1 MTPRIM
7 LIDGHA
13 LAFRAFYALADKG
26 LRTSTG
32 EPTYAIFGFASILLN
47 AIKEHQPTHIAVS
60 FDIGRTFRDDLY
72 SEYKAGR
79 SETPVEFHP
88 QLERIKELMQAF
100 SIPIYVAAGFEA
112 DDVLGTLARQATAAN
127 VATIILTGDSDTLQ
141 LVDEHVHVLLAN
153 PFGQRMTSI
162 EYDEAKVI
170 ERYDGL
176 RPNQLADLR
185 GLKGDASDNIPG
197 VKGIGEKGAIALLNQ
212 FTTIDG
218 IYARFE
224 EVPNR
229 YKKVLVDQYE
239 AAQFSK
245 RLATIVTDAPVALNL
260 ENCDIND
267 YDKSSVIR
275 FLQSLEI
282 GQSLVARLPASGRN
296 PVQSLPSNT
305 PIVATR
311 ATPTAHN
318 AQLDM
323 FGGEEHHAAMAEASP
338 ALRQGYVTVTTHDQ
352 LRLLH
357 ERIKTTGAV
366 AFDTETTGTAVFQD
380 ECVGVS
386 LACAPHEAWYIP
398 LRHHGVETLPRT
410 EILAVLSDIFGDP
423 AIAKYAHNAKFD
435 VEVLLQLGIAVT
447 PLHFDT
453 MLAASLLDKRRSLK
467 ELAFYELM
475 LPEPPP
481 SIETLIGKG
490 KQQISIDHADI
501 TAVTN
506 YAASDADY
514 TWQIASKLMPAIAE
528 QPHTAQLLYEL
539 EMPLI
544 AVLARMEQAGI
555 RVDREYLAS
564 LSHRVSGQIQQLE
577 GEIFAIAGTRFNIA
591 SGDQLS
597 DVLFGT
603 LQLPTQGLEK
613 TKTGRWSLTADVL
626 ERLRPSDS
634 TLIVERILQHRQL
647 SKLQST
653 YIDALPQM
661 INPRTGRIHTSYNQ
675 LGAATGRLSSV
686 DPNLQNIPTRTAEG
700 RAVRR
705 AFVADA
711 EHVLIAADYSQI
723 ELRVLAHMTNDPA
736 LVRAFH
742 DDQDIHAATAARLF
756 QVTPEAVTKEQR
768 RIAKTTVFGVI
779 YGISA
784 FGLAQRT
791 ELSRSEAQKLI
802 DDFFAQFPEVR
813 HYIERTIAQGKQLGY
828 VESLFGRRRP
838 VPEINIKGP
847 RQQAAE
853 REAINH
859 PIQATAA
866 DIMKMAM
873 LRVDAAL
880 RAYGPQVRLLL
891 QVHDE
896 LIVEAPASEQLAV
909 MTIIRHEMQHAYAN
923 LAVPLKVEVEVG
935 THWDDLHEM

>member
-26 LRTSTG
+26 LRTSSG
-32 EPTYAIFGFASILLN
+32 EPTYAVFGFASIMLN

-112 DDVLGTLARQATAAN
+112 DDVLGTLARQATAAD
-127 VATIILTGDSDTLQ
+127 VRTIILTGDSDTLQ
-141 LVDEHVHVLLAN
+141 LVDAHVHVLLAN

-212 FTTIDG
+212 FTTIEG

-229 YKKVLVDQYE
+229 YKKVLTDQYE

-245 RLATIVTDAPVALNL
+245 RLATIVTDAPVDLNL
-260 ENCDIND
+260 ADCDITD
-267 YDKSSVIR
+267 YDKSSVVR

-282 GQSLVARLPASGRN
+282 GQSLVARLPVSGHN
-296 PVQSLPSNT
+296 PVQPVPSTT
-305 PIVATR
+305 PAATTR
-311 ATPTAHN
+311 VSPAPQS

-323 FGGEEHHAAMAEASP
+323 FGGDTQATVTESHAV
-338 ALRQGYVTVTTHDQ
+338 LRSGYITVTTHDQ
-352 LRLLH
+352 LHTLH
-357 ERIKTTGAV
+357 DRIQAVGAV

-398 LRHHGVETLPRT
+398 IKHHGVDTLPRAD
-410 EILAVLSDIFGDP
+410 ILTVLKAIFGDP
-423 AIAKYAHNAKFD
+423 RIAKYAHNAKFD
-435 VEVLLQLGIAVT
+435 VEVLLQLGVEVT
-447 PLHFDT
+447 SLQFDT

-481 SIETLIGKG
+481 SIDTLIGKG
-490 KQQISIDHADI
+490 KQQITIDHADI

-514 TWQIASKLMPAIAE
+514 TWQIASKLIPAIAE

-555 RVDREYLAS
+555 RVDRAYLET
-564 LSHRVSGQIQQLE
+564 LSQRVSGQIQQLE

-653 YIDALPQM
+653 YIDALPHM
-661 INPRTGRIHTSYNQ
+661 INPHTGRIHTSYNQ

-705 AFVADA
+705 AFVADTG
-711 EHVLIAADYSQI
+711 HVLIAADYSQI
-723 ELRVLAHMTNDPA
+723 ELRVLAHMTNDAA
-736 LVRAFH
+736 LVKAFH
-742 DDQDIHAATAARLF
+742 EDQDIHAATAARLF
-756 QVTPEAVTKEQR
+756 QVAPEAVTKEQR

-813 HYIERTIAQGKQLGY
+813 NYIERTIAQGKQLGY
-828 VESLFGRRRP
+828 VESLFGRRRS

-896 LIVEAPASEQLAV
+896 LIVEAPEHDQLAIV
-909 MTIIRHEMQHAYAN
+909 HLIRQEMQHAYAD

-935 THWDDLHEM
+935 THWDDLHEL

>member
-26 LRTSTG
+26 LRTSNG

-88 QLERIKELMQAF
+88 QLDRIKELMQAF

-112 DDVLGTLARQATAAN
+112 DDVLGTLARQATAAD
-127 VATIILTGDSDTLQ
+127 VDTIILTGDSDTLQ

-212 FTTIDG
+212 FTTIEG
-218 IYARFE
+218 IFARFE

-229 YKKVLVDQYE
+229 YKKVLTDQYE

-245 RLATIVTDAPVALNL
+245 RLATIVTDAPVTLDLA
-260 ENCDIND
+260 ECDITD
-267 YDKSSVIR
+267 YDKSSVVR

-282 GQSLVARLPASGRN
+282 GQSLVTRLPVSGRN
-296 PVQSLPSNT
+296 PVHALPSN
-305 PIVATR
+305 A
-311 ATPTAHN
+311 PTAPTRPASTAHS

-323 FGGEEHHAAMAEASP
+323 FGGGAIDTTPTEMSAT
-338 ALRQGYVTVTTHDQ
+338 LRHGYTTVTSIDQ
-352 LRLLH
+352 LQALH
-357 ERIKTTGAV
+357 ERIKTVGAV

-398 LRHHGVETLPRT
+398 LRHQGVETLPRA
-410 EILAVLSDIFGDP
+410 EILAVLGEIFGDTS
-423 AIAKYAHNAKFD
+423 IAKYAHNAKFD
-435 VEVLLQLGIAVT
+435 VEVLLQLGINVVS
-447 PLHFDT
+447 LQFDT

-490 KQQISIDHADI
+490 KQQISIDQADI

-514 TWQIASKLMPAIAE
+514 TWQIASKLIPAIAE
-528 QPHTAQLLYEL
+528 QVSTAHLLYEL

-555 RVDREYLAS
+555 RVDRDYLEL
-564 LSHRVSGQIQQLE
+564 LSQRVSGQIQQLE
-577 GEIFAIAGTRFNIA
+577 GEIFAIAGSRFNIA
-591 SGDQLS
+591 SSDQLS

-634 TLIVERILQHRQL
+634 SLIVERILQHRQL

-653 YIDALPQM
+653 YIDALPHM
-661 INPRTGRIHTSYNQ
+661 INPHTGRIHTSYNQ

-711 EHVLIAADYSQI
+711 GHVLIAADYSQI

-736 LVRAFH
+736 LVKAFH
-742 DDQDIHAATAARLF
+742 EDQDIHAATAARLF
-756 QVTPEAVTKEQR
+756 QVVPEAVTKDQR

-791 ELSRSEAQKLI
+791 DLSRTEAQKLI

-828 VESLFGRRRP
+828 VESLFGRRRS

-880 RAYGPQVRLLL
+880 RAHGPQVRLLL

-896 LIVEAPASEQLAV
+896 LIVEAPESEQMAIVAL
-909 MTIIRHEMQHAYAN
+909 IRHEMQNAYAD

-935 THWDDLHEM
+935 TRWDDLHEL